1 MRLLRQVL
9 EYADPIMSI
18 CSIYVALDGMCT
30 ATETHTSF
38 LFDGDN
44 TGCGMCLKRDNVL
57 DVWIALES

>member
-1 MRLLRQVL
+1 
-9 EYADPIMSI
+9 MSI